1 MSQWLPRKR
10 HSGER
15 RPAVLGAATAP
26 GPALPLL
33 HDPRFR
39 HAIVVGYSGSPSDER
54 TLAYASG
61 MARRAGSGL
70 VVVHVTHRLP
80 SPNWWE
86 GGEPTALLDLPD
98 DSSQSLADALARTGQ
113 LTQVPWVAV
122 HTCGDVRH
130 ELEEISRWYA
140 ADAIV
145 VGASRSVTAK
155 IFGCVGSR
163 LARRPQHPVIII
175 P

>member
-10 HSGER
+10 HSNEH
-15 RPAVLGAATAP
+15 RPPLTGAAPAP
-26 GPALPLL
+26 GAALPLR
-33 HDPRFR
+33 HDPFR
-39 HAIVVGYSGSPSDER
+39 HAIVAGYSGSPSDER

-61 MARRAGSGL
+61 MAHRAGRGL

-80 SPNWWE
+80 SPSWWE
-86 GGEPTALLDLPD
+86 SGEPMALLDLPE
-98 DSSQSLADALARTGQ
+98 DSSENLTAALARTGQ

-122 HTCGDVRH
+122 HTRGDICH

-145 VGASRSVTAK
+145 VGVSRSVTAK
-155 IFGCVGSR
+155 LFGRVGSR
-163 LARRPQHPVIII
+163 LARHPRQPVIII

>member
-15 RPAVLGAATAP
+15 RPALSGAAPAP
-26 GPALPLL
+26 GAALPLR
-33 HDPRFR
+33 HDPFR

-61 MARRAGSGL
+61 VALRAGRGL
-70 VVVHVTHRLP
+70 VIVHVTHRLP
-80 SPNWWE
+80 SPSWWE
-86 GGEPTALLDLPD
+86 DGEPMTLLDLPD
-98 DSSQSLADALARTGQ
+98 DSSESLTAALARTGQ

-122 HTCGDVRH
+122 HTRGDVRH
-130 ELEEISRWYA
+130 ELEEISRRYA

-145 VGASRSVTAK
+145 VGASRSITAK
-155 IFGCVGSR
+155 LFGCVGSR
-163 LARRPQHPVIII
+163 LARQPRHPVIII

>member
-1 MSQWLPRKR
+1 MSHWLPRMR
-10 HSGER
+10 HGGER
-15 RPAVLGAATAP
+15 RPPLPGRAPAA
-26 GPALPLL
+26 GPELPLQ

-80 SPNWWE
+80 SPGWWE
-86 GGEPTALLDLPD
+86 GGEPMALLDLPD
-98 DSSQSLADALARTGQ
+98 DSSGSLADTLARTGQ

-122 HTCGDVRH
+122 QACGDVRH
-130 ELEEISRWYA
+130 ELEEISRGYA

-155 IFGCVGSR
+155 LFGCVGSR
-163 LARRPQHPVIII
+163 LARRPRHPVIII